1 MTETKPVASIRDAA
15 HDARDGKAT
24 SPKGP
29 GAPMPR
35 HPTRPPKLDRR
46 GLNIHQT
53 PRRHGPVSRRRGR
66 R

>member
-1 MTETKPVASIRDAA
+1 MTETKPGVFIHEAARDAG
-15 HDARDGKAT
+15 DGKGT
-24 SPKGP
+24 SPEGP

-53 PRRHGPVSRRRGR
+53 PRRHGPVSGRRGR

>member
-1 MTETKPVASIRDAA
+1 MTETKPGVFIHEAA
-15 HDARDGKAT
+15 RDARDGKAAL
-24 SPKGP
+24 PKGP